1 LKVAV
6 YYNNQDVRLQEYPD
20 PVIGPGEL
28 KVRID
33 SCGLCGGDA
42 MEWYLVHKAPI
53 VLGHEPTGIVEEVG
67 MGVSQFKPGDGV
79 FIHHHVACM
88 SCHYCRRG
96 YYTMC
101 EKFTQTHIYP
111 CGFAEY
117 VRVPADNVEHD
128 VHLLPD
134 SVSLEEGTLIEPLAC
149 VVKGIKLAGI
159 QPGDTV
165 AVVGSGFMGLGFIQL
180 ARVWGAGKIVA
191 YDLSDWRLE
200 RALELGAD
208 AAFNS
213 SRVDGLE
220 ALREIN
226 QGRGADSVADFALGL
241 LLALCRNINR
251 AEAHLR
257 QNGWLVEDKEIPY
270 FHFRGPELAGKTL
283 GLIGCGAIGRALAQ
297 RVRGFDMKVL
307 VSDPYLNPDT
317 LGDLG
322 ELVPLESLL
331 TESDFVS
338 LHVPVTVETRG
349 MLDAERLAQLKPTAY
364 LINTARAAIIDEEA
378 LFEALASGQLAGAAL
393 DVFWDE
399 PEIAPR
405 WFNLDNVLLTPHLG
419 GAADDVK
426 KHQSAMIVED
436 LQALGK
442 GETPARLVNP
452 EVLSGTH

>member
-6 YYNNQDVRLQEYPD
+6 YYNNQDVRLEDYPD

-67 MGVSQFKPGDGV
+67 EGVAQFKPGDRV

-101 EKFTQTHIYP
+101 EKFTQTHIFP

-134 SVSLEEGTLIEPLAC
+134 SVSLEEGALIEPLAC

-208 AAFNS
+208 VALNS
-213 SRVDGLE
+213 SRLDGLE

-226 QGRGADSVADFALGL
+226 EGRGADSVIVTPNGVPAIEFGL
-241 LLALCRNINR
+241 
-251 AEAHLR
+251 
-257 QNGWLVEDKEIPY
+257 
-270 FHFRGPELAGKTL
+270 ELAGKGATVHFFAPPHPEEKLVIHPTDLFFREITL
-283 GLIGCGAIGRALAQ
+283 TTTYSCNHIDTVQAMRFIASGRINAQAMITHRFGLD
-297 RVRGFDMKVL
+297 RVADGI
-307 VSDPYLNPDT
+307 T
-317 LGDLG
+317 LIKEADQSIKSIIK
-322 ELVPLESLL
+322 PAL
-331 TESDFVS
+331 TE
-338 LHVPVTVETRG
+338 G
-349 MLDAERLAQLKPTAY
+349 M
-364 LINTARAAIIDEEA
+364 
-378 LFEALASGQLAGAAL
+378 G
-393 DVFWDE
+393 
-399 PEIAPR
+399 
-405 WFNLDNVLLTPHLG
+405 
-419 GAADDVK
+419 
-426 KHQSAMIVED
+426 
-436 LQALGK
+436 
-442 GETPARLVNP
+442 
-452 EVLSGTH
+452 

>member
-6 YYNNQDVRLQEYPD
+6 YYNNQDVRLEDYPD

-67 MGVSQFKPGDGV
+67 EGVNRFKLGDRV

-96 YYTMC
+96 FYTMC

-191 YDLSDWRLE
+191 YDLNDWRLE

-208 AAFNS
+208 VAFNS

-226 QGRGADSVADFALGL
+226 EGRGADSVIVTPNGVRAIEFGL
-241 LLALCRNINR
+241 
-251 AEAHLR
+251 
-257 QNGWLVEDKEIPY
+257 
-270 FHFRGPELAGKTL
+270 ELAGKGATVHFFAPPHPEEKLVIHPTDLFFREITL
-283 GLIGCGAIGRALAQ
+283 TTTYSCNHIDTVQAMRFIASGRVNAKAMITHRFGLDRVADGIALIKEADQ
-297 RVRGFDMKVL
+297 SIK
-307 VSDPYLNPDT
+307 SIIKPA
-317 LGDLG
+317 
-322 ELVPLESLL
+322 L
-331 TESDFVS
+331 TE
-338 LHVPVTVETRG
+338 G
-349 MLDAERLAQLKPTAY
+349 M
-364 LINTARAAIIDEEA
+364 
-378 LFEALASGQLAGAAL
+378 G
-393 DVFWDE
+393 
-399 PEIAPR
+399 
-405 WFNLDNVLLTPHLG
+405 
-419 GAADDVK
+419 
-426 KHQSAMIVED
+426 
-436 LQALGK
+436 
-442 GETPARLVNP
+442 
-452 EVLSGTH
+452 